1 MEITQRQA
9 DLLQA
14 IVQEYINSARPIG
27 SKTLV
32 HEYGF
37 DYSTA
42 TIRNEMAALEAAG
55 LITQPHTSAGRIPT
69 EKGYQFYIQ
78 NFLKAKKLAAAKR
91 KQIDTIYEE
100 QQKAIQKA
108 QDAKQIQQQ
117 RELVKRAAQTLSEM
131 TGEAVVVS
139 VNGLGTYFTGIS
151 HIFRKPEFNEHAQL
165 MLAMSEAFDHIDEL
179 MQEVNVRAQRQREAA
194 RQVAAQQ
201 AQQVQRGVE
210 ILLGRE
216 NPFSEICSMIIS
228 DYALDDKRGTMG
240 ILGPMRMDYD
250 TNIAIM
256 EYMEQLMN
264 DDDQT

>member
-1 MEITQRQA
+1 MEISQRQA
-9 DLLQA
+9 ALLQA
-14 IVQEYINSARPIG
+14 IVQEYIQTARPVG

-32 HEYGF
+32 NEYGF
-37 DYSTA
+37 DVSTA
-42 TIRNEMAALEAAG
+42 TIRNEMAALEEAG
-55 LITQPHTSAGRIPT
+55 LIAQPHTSAGRIPT

-78 NFLKAKKLAAAKR
+78 HFLSAKKLAAAKR
-91 KQIDTIYEE
+91 KQLESMYADQQRELLRAEE
-100 QQKAIQKA
+100 
-108 QDAKQIQQQ
+108 IQQQ
-117 RELVKRAAQTLSEM
+117 RDMIKRAAQTLAEL

-179 MQEVNVRAQRQREAA
+179 MQQVNERAHVRP
-194 RQVAAQQ
+194 QQ
-201 AQQVQRGVE
+201 QRGVE

-216 NPFSEICSMIIS
+216 NPFSEICSMILS
-228 DYALDDKRGTMG
+228 DYTVQDRRGTLG

-264 DDDQT
+264 NDHERRSSKR

>member
-1 MEITQRQA
+1 MDITQRQA

-14 IVQEYINSARPIG
+14 IVQEYISSARPIG

-32 HEYGF
+32 NEYGF
-37 DYSTA
+37 NFSTA

-55 LITQPHTSAGRIPT
+55 LITQPHTSAGRIPS

-78 NFLKAKKLAAAKR
+78 HFLKSKKLAVAKR
-91 KQIDTIYEE
+91 RQIDTIYEE
-100 QQKAIQKA
+100 QQVALRQA
-108 QDAKQIQQQ
+108 EEIQQQ

-179 MQEVNVRAQRQREAA
+179 MQEVNVKAQQQREAA
-194 RQVAAQQ
+194 RQATEQVAH
-201 AQQVQRGVE
+201 RGVE

-228 DYALDDKRGTMG
+228 DYALGEGRQGTMG

-256 EYMEQLMN
+256 KYLEQLMN
-264 DDDQT
+264 DQHDHEQ